1 MRGGRL
7 MHPKSMGKSGLN
19 SGGLGEAEVVIVG
32 GGFAGL
38 HAARAL
44 RDAPV
49 RVTLIDKRNFHL
61 FQPLL
66 YQVATGGLSPT
77 DIASPLRRVL
87 RNQENVRVLMGEMTG
102 LDVER
107 RRVILDNGWVS
118 YDFLI
123 LATGA
128 ESDYFGREEWR
139 ERARGLKTVED
150 ATAIRA
156 RILAAFEAA
165 ERESDAGRRLDWLT
179 FVVIGA
185 GPTGVELAGALGE
198 IARKTL
204 RNDFRRIRPEQARI
218 LLLDAGERVL
228 GAYPEELSRVAERH
242 LIGLGVRAR
251 CGLRVE
257 EVTEE
262 GVWVRGGDGE
272 REWIGA
278 KTVVWAAGVRASGVG
293 AMLRE
298 AAGAELDRRGAVL
311 VKEDLS
317 VPGHPEIFVVGDLAH
332 VRQEDGRQAPGV
344 APAAIQMGRFAG
356 RAVLKR
362 LRGEE
367 AGRFRYVDKG
377 SLAVIGRH
385 AAVAWFGRL
394 RFGGVMAWV
403 AWLLIHIVYLI
414 GYQNRL
420 LVLMQWAMKYV
431 TFNPRA
437 RLITGEAVEV
447 PKAARVEGE
456 KVRV

>member
-1 MRGGRL
+1 
-7 MHPKSMGKSGLN
+7 MHPMSMGKSGLN
-19 SGGLGEAEVVIVG
+19 SGGLGGVEVVIVG

-49 RVTLIDKRNFHL
+49 RVTLMDKRNFHL

-102 LDVER
+102 LDAER

-118 YDFLI
+118 YDYLI

-128 ESDYFGREEWR
+128 ENDYFGREEWR

-218 LLLDAGERVL
+218 LLVDAGERVL
-228 GAYPEELSRVAERH
+228 GAYPEELSRAAERH

-262 GVWVRGGDGE
+262 GVWVRRGDGE

-293 AMLRE
+293 AMLQE
-298 AAGAELDRRGAVL
+298 ATGAELDRRGAV
-311 VKEDLS
+311 VVREDLS
-317 VPGHPEIFVVGDLAH
+317 VPGYPEIFVAGDLAH
-332 VRQEDGRQAPGV
+332 ARQEDGRQAPGV
-344 APAAIQMGRFAG
+344 APAAIQMGRFVG

-362 LRGEE
+362 LKGEE
-367 AGRFRYVDKG
+367 AGRFGYVDKG

-394 RFGGVMAWV
+394 RFGGVMAWL

-420 LVLMQWAMKYV
+420 LVLMQWALKYV

>member
-1 MRGGRL
+1 
-7 MHPKSMGKSGLN
+7 MGKSGFN
-19 SGGLGEAEVVIVG
+19 SGSLREAEVVIVG

-77 DIASPLRRVL
+77 DIASPLRRIL

-102 LDVER
+102 LDAER

-128 ESDYFGREEWR
+128 ENDYFGREEWR

-165 ERESDAGRRLDWLT
+165 ERESDPRRRLDWLT

-218 LLLDAGERVL
+218 LLVDAGERVL
-228 GAYPEELSRVAERH
+228 GAYPEKLSRAAEQH

-262 GVWVRGGDGE
+262 GVRVRRGDGE

-293 AMLRE
+293 AMLQE
-298 AAGAELDRRGAVL
+298 ATGAELGRRGAVL
-311 VKEDLS
+311 VREELS
-317 VPGHPEIFVVGDLAH
+317 VPGYPEIFVAGDLAH
-332 VRQEDGRQAPGV
+332 VQQEDGRHAPGV

-356 RAVLKR
+356 QAVLQR
-362 LRGEE
+362 LKGEE

-394 RFGGVMAWV
+394 RFGGVMAWL

-420 LVLMQWAMKYV
+420 LVLMQWALKYV

-456 KVRV
+456 KARV